1 MHQRGDD
8 VLEDHTVRD
17 ALPMTT
23 QRMGRR
29 DERTLRQ
36 QRGELVPQRLQQANW
51 QDRHGA
57 STAEMARTCTV
68 TGARA
73 CPLLLSSHLPIVGR
87 SKSARQTLAVVT
99 TVPTGSESQP
109 AQRYRA

>member
-1 MHQRGDD
+1 MDQRGDHM
-8 VLEDHTVRD
+8 LEDHPIRD
-17 ALPMTT
+17 PPPMTA

-51 QDRHGA
+51 QNRHGA
-57 STAEMARTCTV
+57 SMTAMACTSTV

-73 CPLLLSSHLPIVGR
+73 CLLLLFSHLPIVGR
-87 SKSARQTLAVVT
+87 SKLSNGYTAKRVM
-99 TVPTGSESQP
+99 
-109 AQRYRA
+109 